1 MTLKILFMDLEN
13 VMRPEH
19 IFHPGK
25 PGRFG
30 RAAGFCA
37 DLAYILV
44 FGYQWLGE
52 APQSLQATKKQ
63 FKQDPLTDTYFLDQA
78 AEVMSQADVIVTWY
92 GKGHDVPFLASRL
105 AKHGIYLDTA
115 TKHIDLY
122 EVAKKKLR
130 LSSNRLDSV
139 AKFFGLETKMKVSP
153 LLWADCWAGKYES
166 LEAMAEYCRQDCKV
180 LSQVYEKMLGLGV
193 NLPHVGAHSG
203 KDAKTSCG
211 ACGGE
216 TLIGNGYR
224 VTSKKKYR
232 RLRCTTC
239 GRAQKGEE
247 V

>member
-1 MTLKILFMDLEN
+1 MKILMIDLEN

-19 IFHPGK
+19 IFPPGK
-25 PGRFG
+25 QGRFG

-52 APQSLQATKKQ
+52 EPKSLQATKKQ
-63 FKQDPLTDTYFLDQA
+63 FKQDPLTDEHFIAHA
-78 AEVMSQADVIVTWY
+78 AEIMSQADVIVTWY

-122 EVAKKKLR
+122 DVAKKKLR

-139 AKFFGLETKMKVSP
+139 ATFFGLEQKMKVSP

-166 LEAMAEYCRQDCKV
+166 LLEMAEYCRQDCKV
-180 LSQVYEKMLGLGV
+180 LSQVYE
-193 NLPHVGAHSG
+193 
-203 KDAKTSCG
+203 
-211 ACGGE
+211 
-216 TLIGNGYR
+216 
-224 VTSKKKYR
+224 
-232 RLRCTTC
+232 
-239 GRAQKGEE
+239 
-247 V
+247 